1 MSDDRFTADGY
12 DELKKSK
19 EYRAAR
25 AEVIAAVRAR
35 HAESLASAGILR
47 RLVLRLRMQREIA
60 QELDKLAPPDALYL
74 QSK

>member
-25 AEVIAAVRAR
+25 DEVIAAVRAR
-35 HAESLASAGILR
+35 YTESLASAGILR

-74 QSK
+74 HNP